1 MKNYIAKILF
11 IAAFWIGL
19 VGYNFSF
26 SQNLSPEL
34 SHIDFLP
41 KYLKQNTNILIARID
56 YFPTKM
62 ILHFRLLIDKKDT
75 IRFYGKQHQKAW
87 IMQSGSSVGRNSS
100 NNIQKTGDVC
110 NIRINDQ
117 LKASWLP
124 ANQDVYYTP
133 ERGDIVS
140 CEIHVERMP
149 HFIKVVSFVGGDV
162 NISKDPVFL
171 LSNLMIKSS
180 DHNQLGNLEQMET
193 IVDNYYKEFDYI
205 RYPNLKYLSSI
216 ENEQLTKEDVDNISP
231 TPIKE
236 TMAPVNYMPKLLDR
250 VEDLK
255 CKERIILRNVY
266 FEDNSF
272 EFTRRIL
279 AMRTIS
285 IVYDYLNYYPDS
297 KIVLHGHT
305 DVYGNPYENL
315 VLSKERVLAV
325 KRVLTQKGIDKH
337 RIITLYHGG
346 EQPLPNCEKGHE
358 LNRRVEVELVCEEKV
373 ISTVKN

>member
-1 MKNYIAKILF
+1 
-11 IAAFWIGL
+11 
-19 VGYNFSF
+19 
-26 SQNLSPEL
+26 
-34 SHIDFLP
+34 
-41 KYLKQNTNILIARID
+41 
-56 YFPTKM
+56 
-62 ILHFRLLIDKKDT
+62 
-75 IRFYGKQHQKAW
+75 
-87 IMQSGSSVGRNSS
+87 
-100 NNIQKTGDVC
+100 
-110 NIRINDQ
+110 
-117 LKASWLP
+117 
-124 ANQDVYYTP
+124 
-133 ERGDIVS
+133 
-140 CEIHVERMP
+140 
-149 HFIKVVSFVGGDV
+149 
-162 NISKDPVFL
+162 
-171 LSNLMIKSS
+171 
-180 DHNQLGNLEQMET
+180 MET

-216 ENEQLTKEDVDNISP
+216 ENQQLTKEDVDNISP

-279 AMRTIS
+279 AMRKIS